1 MTSKSKIIGF
11 LFSISLLIPS
21 LIYAQSSPEQR
32 ARWMNEIRKTKLEYF
47 AKELKLSDDQQKK
60 FNPLYEEMETA
71 IYKSNNEAEELMKK
85 TAADKNATDTEY
97 EAAALAAS
105 KAKQKEGEIKTQY
118 FNKFADILSKKQ
130 LFQLKQAEE
139 KFKQYLLS
147 LRNKEE

>member
-1 MTSKSKIIGF
+1 
-11 LFSISLLIPS
+11 
-21 LIYAQSSPEQR
+21 
-32 ARWMNEIRKTKLEYF
+32 MNEIRKTKLEYF